1 MSTNIRQAAEKQDGR
16 ALRWVRHRE
25 ERTRKFVEITCDVV
39 RKYGYQVSMDQIAE
53 YAKTSKSILYRYFP
67 DKVSLQ
73 YTVGAYIVGDLVEQ
87 IKAAMVEESSPE
99 MMIKSAID
107 VYLDFMIRDL
117 DLYIFVRIGDLEGE
131 PGTSKLLNF
140 DEVFLATAVGT
151 AVDDQLDHV
160 HGSRLGANVPEGAGK
175 INFGAGEEGDRM
187 QKLVRSHI
195 GSVALVSV
203 IRAVAESWLFS
214 KRILDRP
221 QDYPGFELDEADRL
235 VAQMSRD
242 EIKDYI
248 YACVDGGLLGN
259 FR

>member
-1 MSTNIRQAAEKQDGR
+1 MPDNGNKQDGR

-39 RKYGYQVSMDQIAE
+39 RKYGYQVSMDQIAD

-73 YTVGAYIVGDLVEQ
+73 YTVGSYIVGDLVGR
-87 IKAAMVEESSPE
+87 IKSAMMEETSPE
-99 MMIKSAID
+99 CMIKSAID
-107 VYLDFMIRDL
+107 VYLDFMLKDL

-140 DEVFLATAVGT
+140 DEVFLSTAVGT
-151 AVDDQLDHV
+151 AVDDQLDYV
-160 HGSRLGANVPEGAGK
+160 HGSRLDANVGDGKVDFGEGT
-175 INFGAGEEGDRM
+175 EGNRK

-203 IRAVAESWLFS
+203 IRSVAETWLFS
-214 KRILDRP
+214 KRIVERP
-221 QDYPGFELDEADRL
+221 ADYPGFELDEADRL
-235 VAQMSRD
+235 VAELSQD

-248 YACVDGGLLGN
+248 YACVEGGVLGN

>member
-1 MSTNIRQAAEKQDGR
+1 MTTMAQANGIKQDGR

-67 DKVSLQ
+67 DKISLQ
-73 YTVGAYIVGDLVEQ
+73 YTVGSYIVGDLVDR
-87 IKAAMVEESSPE
+87 IKTAMMEETSPE
-99 MMIKSAID
+99 CMIKSAID
-107 VYLDFMIRDL
+107 VYLDFMLKDL

-140 DEVFLATAVGT
+140 DEVFLSTAVGT
-151 AVDDQLDHV
+151 AVDDQLDHA
-160 HGSRLGANVPEGAGK
+160 HGSRLDANIGAGSTHYA
-175 INFGAGEEGDRM
+175 AGTEGERR

-203 IRAVAESWLFS
+203 IRSVAETWLFS

-221 QDYPGFELDEADRL
+221 EDYPDFVLDEADRL
-235 VAQMSRD
+235 VAELSQD

-248 YACVDGGLLGN
+248 YACVEGGVLGN